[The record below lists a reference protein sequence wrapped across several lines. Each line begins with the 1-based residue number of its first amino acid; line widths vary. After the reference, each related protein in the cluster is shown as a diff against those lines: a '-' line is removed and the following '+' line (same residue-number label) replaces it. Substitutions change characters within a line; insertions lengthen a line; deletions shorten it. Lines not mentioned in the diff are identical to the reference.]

1 MFKGTLLPA
10 IIEKISTL
18 KDGSVSLTIYTQELS
33 PQKAAELF
41 TLRGKLATVYL
52 SPSDISSKELSL
64 VDTIEPDLPGG
75 KTPSQRMRNV
85 LWILFKQDAEG
96 YKDFPQYYQAKM
108 DTYIDGLKQNIK
120 D

>member
-41 TLRGKLATVYL
+41 GLRGKLATVYL
-52 SPSDISSKELSL
+52 SPADITSKELQL
-64 VDTIEPDLPGG
+64 VDSIEPDLPG
-75 KTPSQRMRNV
+75 KSPSQRMRNV
-85 LWILFKQDAEG
+85 LYVIWKQEPEGFKE
-96 YKDFPQYYQAKM
+96 FPQYYESKM
-108 DTYIDGLKQNIK
+108 NAYIETLKQNIK

>member
-41 TLRGKLATVYL
+41 GLRGKLATVYL

-64 VDTIEPDLPGG
+64 VDTIQPDMPG
-75 KTPSQRMRNV
+75 KTRSQRMRNV
-85 LWILFKQDAEG
+85 LWILFKQDPEG
-96 YKDFPQYYQAKM
+96 YEDFQHYYESKM
-108 DTYIDGLKQNIK
+108 DTYIDVLKQNIK